1 MFVINPTSTY
11 ITIVSLKSDV
21 YILKESQKTAKPKQT
36 INCCNGEQA
45 WVTSK

>member
-21 YILKESQKTAKPKQT
+21 YIKGKPKKPLNLNKQLT
-36 INCCNGEQA
+36 VVMENKPE
-45 WVTSK
+45 

>member
-21 YILKESQKTAKPKQT
+21 YIKPLNLNKQLT
-36 INCCNGEQA
+36 VVMENKPE
-45 WVTSK
+45 